1 MPDPSSAASPQQ
13 LIAIAD
19 ALAAFSDALD
29 SYIKKQPNLFAPEV
43 LRLRETDAQIA
54 SQAATIARTAVEI
67 EAADVLAALNDLQVQ
82 INSAT
87 ATLAAITD
95 SKTALDLVAGVL
107 SVAASLATGNPLGT
121 AQSVVSL
128 VETLRNAI
136 SAAEG

>member
-1 MPDPSSAASPQQ
+1 MSDPSVATSPRQ
-13 LIAIAD
+13 LIAVAD
-19 ALAAFSDALD
+19 ALADFSDALD
-29 SYIKKQPNLFAPEV
+29 GYIKQQPDLFAPEV
-43 LRLRETDAQIA
+43 LQLRETDARIA
-54 SQAATIARTAVEI
+54 SQAATIARMAVAI
-67 EAADVLAALNDLQVQ
+67 EATDVLAALNYLQVQ

-95 SKTALDLVAGVL
+95 SKAALGLVAGVL
-107 SVAASLATGNPLGT
+107 SAAASLATGNPLGT